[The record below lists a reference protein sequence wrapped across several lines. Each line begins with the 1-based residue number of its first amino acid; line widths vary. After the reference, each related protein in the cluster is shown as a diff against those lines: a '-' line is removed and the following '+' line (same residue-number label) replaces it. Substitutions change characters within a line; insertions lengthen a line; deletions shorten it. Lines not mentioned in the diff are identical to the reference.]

1 MLNTPLSELRPR
13 RVTHAALVAFF
24 KKRGY
29 PRTIGVFG
37 NFDRG
42 EIQEP
47 SERFLQLWAEA
58 VGVDIPTVV
67 SALRRTQRMRSR
79 GTGPFAARKGS
90 TRRAS

>member
-24 KKRGY
+24 KKRGF

-42 EIQEP
+42 EISEP
-47 SERFLQLWAEA
+47 SERFLALWAEA
-58 VGVDIPTVV
+58 VGVDVPTVV
-67 SALRRTQRMRSR
+67 SALRRTQQLRARKA
-79 GTGPFAARKGS
+79 GPFAARKAS
-90 TRRAS
+90 ARRPR